1 MELQSTVR
9 TQSRDAVSQGQDRIR
24 EAVNRNKKAKLTSLL
39 HHVGIDVLRWA
50 FFSLKKRAAPACGTK
65 KDGKTFQL
73 WRRSQRK
80 RFRAKLKDVEVA
92 LRRRSHLPIAEQGAW
107 LEKVVRGYFAY
118 HAVPTNFKAL
128 CDFRRYAVWHWYR
141 ALRRRS
147 QRWRRTWQ
155 WMKALANRYLP
166 SVRIMH
172 PWPEQRFRVQHSR

>member
-1 MELQSTVR
+1 MARSALSTWAL
-9 TQSRDAVSQGQDRIR
+9 TQFGRHAAEDRASRGDGKPESFDFLG
-24 EAVNRNKKAKLTSLL
+24 LT
-39 HHVGIDVLRWA
+39 HI
-50 FFSLKKRAAPACGTK
+50 CGTK

-80 RFRAKLKDVEVA
+80 RFRAKLKGVKEA
-92 LRRRSHLPIAEQGAW
+92 LKRRSHLPLAEQGAW
-107 LEKVVRGYFAY
+107 LASVVRGYFAY

-147 QRWRRTWQ
+147 QRWRRTWR
-155 WMKALANRYLP
+155 WMQALANRHLP
-166 SVRIMH
+166 SPQITH